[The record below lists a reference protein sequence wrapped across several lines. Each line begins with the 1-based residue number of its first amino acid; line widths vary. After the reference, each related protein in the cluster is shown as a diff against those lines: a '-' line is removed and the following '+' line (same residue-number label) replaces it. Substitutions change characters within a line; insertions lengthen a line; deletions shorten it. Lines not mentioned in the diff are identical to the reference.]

1 MVEKHSLQMNNTKEH
16 TQQSRTVS
24 PLQREP
30 KVLWHIHR
38 GDGPVLG
45 IAVHAGHEMRP
56 ELLPSLAIDE
66 VARVREEDPYTDY
79 WTGACDNQI
88 ITRRSRFEV
97 DLNRSREMS
106 ICVHPEDCWNLE
118 VWSASISPEAQR
130 RSFEE
135 HDAFYDMFTGVLRDL
150 EREYRH
156 FVVLDIHSYNHRR
169 SGPLGPAEDPNRN
182 PEINL
187 GTATVNAERWRGVIE
202 RFKTDLEAF
211 DFLGRHL
218 DVRENI
224 NFKGGYLP
232 QFVNSTFPETGLAIA
247 IEIKKFFM
255 DEWTG
260 VGSPLEINALLD
272 AFRSTIPGLTE
283 TLEAI

>member
-1 MVEKHSLQMNNTKEH
+1 M
-16 TQQSRTVS
+16 
-24 PLQREP
+24 REP
-30 KVLWHIHR
+30 KVLWHIQR
-38 GDGPVLG
+38 GHGPTLG
-45 IAVHAGHEMRP
+45 VATHAGHEIRP

-66 VARVREEDPYTDY
+66 VTRVREEDPYTDY
-79 WTGACDNQI
+79 WTQSFDNQI
-88 ITRRSRFEV
+88 IARRSRFEV

-106 ICVHPEDCWNLE
+106 VCVHPSDCWNLD
-118 VWSASISPEAQR
+118 VWKGRISAEAQN

-135 HDAFYDMFTGVLRDL
+135 HDAFYDMFDRTLQEL
-150 EREYRH
+150 QNEYGH

-169 SGPLGPAEDPNRN
+169 SGPLAPPADPAVN

-187 GTATVNAERWRGVIE
+187 GTSSVTSARWHSVVE
-202 RFKTDLEAF
+202 RFRTNLQSF

-232 QFVNSTFPETGLAIA
+232 QYVNRKFPDTGLAIA
-247 IEIKKFFM
+247 IEVKKFFM

-260 VGSPLEINALLD
+260 VGAPQEINALRD
-272 AFRSTIPGLTE
+272 AFRSTVSGLTRS
-283 TLEAI
+283 LEAM